1 MAHVEDFGSGVILK
15 FFTTFSY
22 GCENLLWASFT
33 ENSPV
38 RVRAKAKTRSAR
50 AGLKLP
56 VGRIHRI
63 LKNGNYAPR
72 TGEGA
77 AVYMTAVLE
86 YLAAEILELA
96 AKAADDN
103 HRTR

>member
-1 MAHVEDFGSGVILK
+1 MRTK
-15 FFTTFSY
+15 T
-22 GCENLLWASFT
+22 
-33 ENSPV
+33 
-38 RVRAKAKTRSAR
+38 KTRSTR

-72 TGEGA
+72 VGEGA
-77 AVYMTAVLE
+77 AIYMAAVLE

-96 AKAADDN
+96 AKAAEDN
-103 HRTR
+103 NRSRCVH

>member
-1 MAHVEDFGSGVILK
+1 M
-15 FFTTFSY
+15 
-22 GCENLLWASFT
+22 
-33 ENSPV
+33 
-38 RVRAKAKTRSAR
+38 
-50 AGLKLP
+50 P

-72 TGEGA
+72 IGGGA
-77 AVYMTAVLE
+77 AVYLSAVLE

-103 HRTR
+103 QRTRSVNTRQKQLTYLFIKIKRVFM